1 MFRQN
6 AGFVGSGAQRAF
18 TAQGFG
24 AVAEVASVPAEQPA
38 TPEAF
43 KNPLTA
49 NFLFGARDDGSQSGG
64 GPDFDRLDVVV
75 GKGTTMEMW
84 VRDGEVVARPVK
96 NDGSSYP
103 DKVLLDQFNMV
114 KLESSPSG
122 SLVQW
127 NMACANWAS
136 LLFAINLVSVCPAPV
151 RIKYFNA
158 GWFEETVASSSQA
171 AARIEALLFKSDVRF
186 SQRVYLS
193 DGRPSLTEMPRELR
207 SVVEV
212 GDIPDDQSIT
222 CKVDLDTGMIN
233 VENIGE
239 SSLLGKVW
247 GQVPISYPAMTGHSY
262 DRVVSQPYFHVLRS
276 GKMHYDQVLASMIMP
291 DGERN
296 WFSYHRVII
305 PQTSRTSGEHRVRV
319 ACAHAPVDITLL

>member
-1 MFRQN
+1 MFKQN
-6 AGFVGSGAQRAF
+6 TGFVDENAPRAS
-18 TAQGFG
+18 QWHGL
-24 AVAEVASVPAEQPA
+24 ASFAKVEQAPGGQPVTTKA
-38 TPEAF
+38 YKES
-43 KNPLTA
+43 LTA
-49 NFLFGARDDGSQSGG
+49 NFLFGAIDTLSRSGG
-64 GPDFDRLDVVV
+64 GHSVEQLDLVV
-75 GKGTTMEMW
+75 GKGPSMEMW
-84 VRDGEVVARPVK
+84 VRDGAVVARPVK
-96 NDGSSYP
+96 SDGTSYP

-114 KLESSPSG
+114 KLESTNSG
-122 SLVQW
+122 TLVQW

-158 GWFEETVASSSQA
+158 GWFEEIVETSSKAAS
-171 AARIEALLFKSDVRF
+171 RIEALLFKSDVRF
-186 SQRVYLS
+186 SQRVYLT
-193 DGRPSLTEMPRELR
+193 DGRPSLSQMPTELR
-207 SVVEV
+207 SVMEA

-291 DGERN
+291 DGERS

-305 PQTSRTSGEHRVRV
+305 PQTSPKAGEQRVRV